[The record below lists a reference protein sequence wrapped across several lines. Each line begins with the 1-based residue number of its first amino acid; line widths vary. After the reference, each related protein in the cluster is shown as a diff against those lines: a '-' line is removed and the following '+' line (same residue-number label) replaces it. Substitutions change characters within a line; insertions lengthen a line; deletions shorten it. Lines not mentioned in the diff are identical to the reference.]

1 MNDNTSFLGRI
12 AYHRIAVN
20 QPEKAEHGKEYG
32 ATPGHPLSHEGAVT
46 SSRHVER
53 WTGAAG
59 ITGTLLQLVAF
70 GVFLIGAG
78 SPPNGEAELAAFLRS
93 GSTALQTS
101 FLLFFVAFV
110 VWVAFFAGL
119 RALIAG
125 AGPGMDFPGSTVFG
139 LGAAI
144 VILGFVFVGMEAA
157 ATANA
162 VSHPE
167 NAVIYAMYMGGS
179 VLDGAPVAIPI
190 VALLGVSGWVLF
202 RSRLLSSWVVWLSWI
217 TAVLV
222 LVSVPALYGGDQL
235 SGIYS
240 ADGLVAEVLAFVPL
254 YVWSLAVSIA
264 IFRKPATG

>member
-1 MNDNTSFLGRI
+1 MNDNTSFG
-12 AYHRIAVN
+12 RIAVN
-20 QPEKAEHGKEYG
+20 QPGKPEHGKEYRV
-32 ATPGHPLSHEGAVT
+32 TLGHPPSQGGAVM

-59 ITGTLLQLVAF
+59 IAGTLIQLVAF

-78 SPPNGEAELAAFLRS
+78 SPPNGEAALAAFLRS

-101 FLLFFVAFV
+101 FLLFFVAFA
-110 VWVAFFAGL
+110 VWFVFFAGL
-119 RALIAG
+119 RVLITG
-125 AGPGMDFPGSTVFG
+125 ADPGLDFLGTTVFG
-139 LGAAI
+139 LGAAT
-144 VILGFVFVGMEAA
+144 VILGFVFIGMEAA

-162 VSHPE
+162 VSHPD

-190 VALLGVSGWVLF
+190 VALLGVSGWTLF

-217 TAVLV
+217 TSVLV
-222 LVSVPALYGGDQL
+222 LVSVPALYGGDHL
-235 SGIYS
+235 SEIYS

-264 IFRKPATG
+264 IFRKPAAG

>member
-1 MNDNTSFLGRI
+1 M
-12 AYHRIAVN
+12 
-20 QPEKAEHGKEYG
+20 
-32 ATPGHPLSHEGAVT
+32 

-53 WTGAAG
+53 WTGTAG
-59 ITGTLLQLVAF
+59 IAGTVLQLVAF

-78 SPPNGEAELAAFLRS
+78 SPPDGEAELTAFLRS

-101 FLLFFVAFV
+101 FLLFFVAFA
-110 VWVAFFAGL
+110 VWFVFFAGL

-125 AGPGMDFPGSTVFG
+125 AGPGLDFLGTTVFG
-139 LGAAI
+139 LGAAT
-144 VILGFVFVGMEAA
+144 VILGFVFIGMEAA

-162 VSHPE
+162 VSHPD
-167 NAVIYAMYMGGS
+167 NAVIYALYMGGS
-179 VLDGAPVAIPI
+179 VLDGAPVAIAI

-202 RSRLLSSWVVWLSWI
+202 RSRLLSSWAVWLSSV
-217 TAVLV
+217 TAILV
-222 LVSVPALYGGDQL
+222 LASVPALYGGDEL

-264 IFRKPATG
+264 ILRKPAAGKPEEPVLVS

>member
-1 MNDNTSFLGRI
+1 M
-12 AYHRIAVN
+12 
-20 QPEKAEHGKEYG
+20 
-32 ATPGHPLSHEGAVT
+32 
-46 SSRHVER
+46 SSRHIER

-59 ITGTLLQLVAF
+59 IAGTVLQLVAYV
-70 GVFLIGAG
+70 VFIYGAG
-78 SPPNGEAELAAFLRS
+78 PPRNTEVALAAFLRS
-93 GSTALQTS
+93 GNTVLQTS
-101 FLLFFVAFV
+101 FLLFFVAFALWFV
-110 VWVAFFAGL
+110 FFGGL

-125 AGPGMDFPGSTVFG
+125 ADPGLDFLGTTVFG

-144 VILGFVFVGMEAA
+144 SILGLVFLGMEAA

-162 VSHPE
+162 VSRPD

-190 VALLGVSGWVLF
+190 VALLGVSGWALF

-217 TAVLV
+217 TSVLV
-222 LVSVPALYGGDQL
+222 LVSVPALYGGDHL

-240 ADGLVAEVLAFVPL
+240 ADGLVAEVLAFLPL